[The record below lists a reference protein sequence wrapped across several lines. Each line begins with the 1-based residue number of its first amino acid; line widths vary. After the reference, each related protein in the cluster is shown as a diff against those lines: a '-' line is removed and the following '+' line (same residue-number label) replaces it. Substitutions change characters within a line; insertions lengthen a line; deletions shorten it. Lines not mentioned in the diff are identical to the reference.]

1 MDEKRVDPHELH
13 RAPVED
19 YDRLMTEAGYE
30 GPQRAAAALAGL
42 GAAREA
48 PLIEFGVGTGLVGV
62 ALRSL
67 GFTAIDG
74 LEPEPRMRDWAAARP
89 GGIYRALHAWDW
101 DAPAPVQPGVYL
113 NAAAIGILAPGYAPA
128 SVIDAGL
135 RLLPSGGFFVFSLSD
150 LARSEPDY
158 VGRIRENVDCGF
170 AEIAFREY
178 GRFLPGAD
186 LKADIY
192 VLRKR

>member
-1 MDEKRVDPHELH
+1 MTEKRIDPHELI
-13 RAPVED
+13 RMKAAD
-19 YDRLMTEAGYE
+19 YDRLMVETGYE
-30 GPQRAAAALAGL
+30 GPTRAAAALAGL

-48 PLIEFGVGTGLVGV
+48 PLIEFGAGTGLVGV

-67 GFTAIDG
+67 GFSVIDG
-74 LEPEPRMRDWAAARP
+74 LEPNPEMRAFAEARP
-89 GGIYRALHAWDW
+89 GRVYRDLLPWNWGD
-101 DAPAPVQPGVYL
+101 PPPVAPGVYL

-135 RLLPSGGFFVFSLSD
+135 RVIPSGGLYVFSLSD
-150 LARSEPDY
+150 LARTHPDY
-158 VGRIRENVDCGF
+158 LGRVRENVDCGF

-178 GRFLPGAD
+178 GRFLPGAE

-192 VLRKR
+192 VLRRR

>member
-1 MDEKRVDPHELH
+1 MTEKPVDIHELH
-13 RAPVED
+13 LMPAPD
-19 YDRLMTEAGYE
+19 YDRLMAETGYE
-30 GPQRAAAALAGL
+30 GPRRAAAALAGA
-42 GAAREA
+42 GAARDA
-48 PLIEFGVGTGLVGV
+48 PLIEFGTGTGLVGV

-67 GFTAIDG
+67 GFSAIDG
-74 LEPEPRMRDWAAARP
+74 LEPNPEMRAFATARP
-89 GGIYRALHAWDW
+89 GGIYRAILPWEW
-101 DAPAPVQPGVYL
+101 DAAPPVEPGTYL

-135 RLLPSGGFFVFSLSD
+135 RLIPPGGLYVFSLSD
-150 LARSEPDY
+150 LARTNPDY

-186 LKADIY
+186 LKADIF
-192 VLRKR
+192 VLRRR

>member
-1 MDEKRVDPHELH
+1 MTEKPVDPHELH
-13 RAPVED
+13 NVPVAD
-19 YDRLMTEAGYE
+19 YDRRMAEAGYE
-30 GPQRAAAALAGL
+30 GPQRAASALAGL

-67 GFTAIDG
+67 GFTVLDG
-74 LEPEPRMRDWAAARP
+74 FEPDAEMRKWAAERP
-89 GGIYRALHAWDW
+89 GGIYRALYAWDW
-101 DAPAPVQPGVYL
+101 TAAPPAPADAYL

-135 RLLPSGGFFVFSLSD
+135 KLIPSGGLFVFSLSD

-158 VGRIRENVDCGF
+158 LGRIRENLDCGY

-186 LKADIY
+186 LNADIY